1 MRGHSATW
9 TTKARSAVHA
19 GTEHAALWKSSIVR
33 SADFS
38 NTCVVMFVGKMCLF
52 LIRSIKRYFSVEN
65 GETPN
70 WVVDFLVEEDTFRE
84 QIMDIVEDVVEKVAT
99 LTANPGNRHR
109 FFVRS
114 HKPWISSKISHF
126 SFFYFSGFILPFT

>member
-1 MRGHSATW
+1 MVNYSKRIIIDKGTDLSELFPLIF
-9 TTKARSAVHA
+9 AV
-19 GTEHAALWKSSIVR
+19 KK
-33 SADFS
+33 
-38 NTCVVMFVGKMCLF
+38 CVF
-52 LIRSIKRYFSVEN
+52 LIHSIKRYFSVEN

-70 WVVDFLVEEDTFRE
+70 WAVDFLVEENTFRE

-126 SFFYFSGFILPFT
+126 SIFHFSSFIFSCFSFFIFSFFFI